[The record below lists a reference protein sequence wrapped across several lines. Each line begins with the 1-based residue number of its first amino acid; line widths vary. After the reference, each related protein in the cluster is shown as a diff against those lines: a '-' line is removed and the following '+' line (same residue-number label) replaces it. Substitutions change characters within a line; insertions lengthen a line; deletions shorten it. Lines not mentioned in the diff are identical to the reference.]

1 MRWGEIFG
9 WGTALWLAAGV
20 QANFTPALPGALWLI
35 GVAAGLAAGPAT
47 GAVVGAFGGLSLSVL
62 SGSNLVYDII
72 IGSLSGAMAGLVT
85 LRYSKHNLLVA
96 MLTTLLFSAF
106 LAVIINVAA
115 HEDLTT
121 TLLASATMGGINAL
135 IMAPLY
141 LLVMI
146 FFARAG
152 NNNTI

>member
-1 MRWGEIFG
+1 MRWGAIFG

-20 QANFTPALPGALWLI
+20 QANFTPTLPGALWLI

-47 GAVVGAFGGLSLSVL
+47 GAVVGAFAGLFLSVL

-72 IGSLSGAMAGLVT
+72 IGSVSGAMAGLVT

-96 MLTTLLFSAF
+96 MLTTLLFSA
-106 LAVIINVAA
+106 LLTVIIDITA
-115 HEDLTT
+115 HEDLTI
-121 TLLASATMGGINAL
+121 LLLTAATRGGINAL

-146 FFARAG
+146 FFPRTG
-152 NNNTI
+152 NNNTK